1 MNIIHNRHDSFFRKI
16 LSDNEIATDYLKS
29 YLPSNIS
36 EKLDFST
43 LTEVSHTYVSKEL
56 RQRFADIVFTC
67 KLRNETDG
75 EVRANVQISILIEHK
90 SYVDKFAPFQIGS
103 YLFSGYLK
111 QIKNSEDLMPIIPI
125 LFYHGREKWEHK
137 SIPDLFDNLGHDFLQ
152 FIPNFEYLNHSLW
165 DLSDKQIEDLSNHFL
180 TASLLTLKHCMEH
193 DWLERNALKIF
204 TRLTEKE
211 GKLPEEL
218 IIYFFSNSKTE
229 NVKFTEIIKS
239 LPANLKDKIM
249 STLDMLIEK
258 GKNDGIAQERE
269 HFTKK
274 LLAENKFTDSEI
286 ARLANVSIQFVELV
300 KGKHQ

>member
-1 MNIIHNRHDSFFRKI
+1 
-16 LSDNEIATDYLKS
+16 
-29 YLPSNIS
+29 
-36 EKLDFST
+36 
-43 LTEVSHTYVSKEL
+43 
-56 RQRFADIVFTC
+56 
-67 KLRNETDG
+67 
-75 EVRANVQISILIEHK
+75 
-90 SYVDKFAPFQIGS
+90 
-103 YLFSGYLK
+103 
-111 QIKNSEDLMPIIPI
+111 
-125 LFYHGREKWEHK
+125 
-137 SIPDLFDNLGHDFLQ
+137 
-152 FIPNFEYLNHSLW
+152 
-165 DLSDKQIEDLSNHFL
+165 
-180 TASLLTLKHCMEH
+180 MEH

>member
-43 LTEVSHTYVSKEL
+43 LTEVAHTYVSKEL

-75 EVRANVQISILIEHK
+75 ELGANVQISILIEHK

-125 LFYHGREKWEHK
+125 LFYHGRDKWEHK
-137 SIPDLFDNLGHDFLQ
+137 SIPELFDNLGHDFLQ

-180 TASLLTLKHCMEH
+180 TASLLTLKHC
-193 DWLERNALKIF
+193 LEQGCPARVLHIADNIEIPEIVKCVIMNRQRDNDSWKCNTSKYKKRKVSEDFIAPLQHNNRRKKGNNQSGRYALK
-204 TRLTEKE
+204 
-211 GKLPEEL
+211 
-218 IIYFFSNSKTE
+218 FSE
-229 NVKFTEIIKS
+229 W
-239 LPANLKDKIM
+239 DKPGNQ
-249 STLDMLIEK
+249 T
-258 GKNDGIAQERE
+258 NQ
-269 HFTKK
+269 T
-274 LLAENKFTDSEI
+274 
-286 ARLANVSIQFVELV
+286 
-300 KGKHQ
+300 